1 METEEFKKIVMQS
14 DDKIAVLTNLDI
26 ISKYKISLV
35 DLCNITNEILSDE
48 EKLEILKSPFYQ
60 RMKSGEIARGMII
73 SSISNK
79 EILLQIKDNETIMEG
94 CSKDF
99 ICEVVRQLLTDGD
112 KQTFLH
118 NANLIET
125 FDIKSYNL
133 IGIAK
138 SLNDEEKLK
147 LLRESNTRD
156 MCKFEAF
163 DLRKIVES
171 LSDEAKI
178 KLLKEN
184 ESISALNIGSY
195 GWQEIIKSL
204 KDETK
209 ISILRDASI
218 IKSCELREYELS
230 EVIKS
235 LNEDNK
241 VSLLMKKDFMT
252 NGLKLSGVYLDGIVE
267 SLSNEENKYKLLK
280 VYSDF
285 PMPNVI
291 ASFNTDLKIKTL
303 IESKCLSSW
312 NILHV
317 LRTLD
322 TNGII
327 KLLEENKE
335 FLKENQIDVYTLV
348 YKLNDEEQLKFVQNI
363 ESANLTE
370 TEKKEIL
377 ATLSP
382 EVKDKIDISQ
392 MSEEYKKAINMQT
405 KDGNIV
411 IDLERNPEDYRGYDN
426 LILVNPEGYTDE
438 QRKKFMQIC
447 DICPKGNIECSE
459 FSVMGAYSTAKEYKE
474 AEAWIDS
481 VIAQLKPEYT
491 MAQKIAIIDN
501 AIGKKISYS
510 PDFDTEMF
518 SIRDS
523 RALWKIISS
532 GYGVCNGIANV
543 EHYILNKI
551 GIESE
556 IISSGNH
563 AFLKLNNIEV
573 PLANGGTMVGNTILD
588 PTWNLA
594 AHRFGGKP
602 ENFFI
607 SYEEARKHD
616 ISKGKDYKCH
626 KNDEKL
632 SDATLNLDEKSLEML
647 FASVGL
653 ANQNGVFPIDNM
665 LRESKALHEKYA
677 TSPEQDIQQQFELLS
692 RACPEFATCQN
703 SSMRIIANNLLNDE
717 NLQFDKCVAERI
729 FDKQD
734 PEKRPVMYVYIESEE
749 LGRRF
754 YYADKDKGQM
764 IGIPESEFIKRFEC
778 YDMDLEKSNGVR
790 PWEESKE
797 KEQEEVDLSRSSGM
811 VAANKS
817 LDSYS
822 EGDER

>member
-147 LLRESNTRD
+147 LLRESNTGN

-163 DLRKIVES
+163 DLREIVES

-335 FLKENQIDVYTLV
+335 FLKENQIDVYNLV
-348 YKLNDEEQLKFVQNI
+348 YRLSVEEQLKFVQNI

-411 IDLERNPEDYRGYDN
+411 IDLERNPEDYKGYDN

-438 QRKKFMQIC
+438 QRKKFMKIC
-447 DICPKGNIECSE
+447 DICPKGSIECSE

-481 VIAQLKPEYT
+481 VTAQLKPEYST
-491 MAQKIAIIDN
+491 AQKIAIIDN
-501 AIGKKISYS
+501 EIGRKISYS

-518 SIRDS
+518 SPTDS

-556 IISSGNH
+556 IISSGGH
-563 AFLKLNNIEV
+563 SFLKLENIEV
-573 PLANGGTMVGNTILD
+573 QLANGETKVGNTILD

-594 AHRFGGKP
+594 AHRFGGRP
-602 ENFFI
+602 SNFFM

-616 ISKGKDYKCH
+616 IDSKGLDHCCH

-632 SDATLNLDEKSLEML
+632 SDATLNLDEQSLRNL
-647 FASVGL
+647 FSSVGL
-653 ANQNGVFPIDNM
+653 ANENGEFLIKEM
-665 LRESKALHEKYA
+665 IAESTALHEQYA
-677 TSPEQDIQQQFELLS
+677 NQPAKDLEQQFALL
-692 RACPEFATCQN
+692 AQMHPEFAICQN
-703 SSMRIIANNLLNDE
+703 STMEIMSAVLLNNE
-717 NLQFDKCVAERI
+717 NLQFNKCVVNRVY
-729 FDKQD
+729 DKQD
-734 PEKRPVMYVYIESEE
+734 EEKKPIVYTYIDSDEM
-749 LGRRF
+749 GRRF

-764 IGIPESEFIKRFEC
+764 IEIAESEFVQRFEC
-778 YDMDLEKSNGVR
+778 YDMDLEKSKGIR
-790 PWEESKE
+790 PWESTEKE
-797 KEQEEVDLSRSSGM
+797 KKDTDLSRSSGTIE
-811 VAANKS
+811 ASQNQ
-817 LDSYS
+817 
-822 EGDER
+822 ENGEER

>member
-147 LLRESNTRD
+147 LLRESNVRD
-156 MCKFEAF
+156 MCKFETF
-163 DLRKIVES
+163 DLREIVGS

-218 IKSCELREYELS
+218 IKSCELREYELG

-235 LNEDNK
+235 LDEDNRAR
-241 VSLLMKKDFMT
+241 LLMEKDFMT
-252 NGLKLSGVYLDGIVE
+252 KGLKLSSTYLDGIIE
-267 SLSNEENKYKLLK
+267 SFSDEETRYKLLK
-280 VYSDF
+280 VYPDC

-291 ASFNTDLKIKTL
+291 SSFNTDLKIKTL
-303 IESKCLSSW
+303 MESKCLSSW

-382 EVKDKIDISQ
+382 EVKGKIDISQ
-392 MSEEYKKAINMQT
+392 MPKEYQKAVSMQT

-411 IDLERNPEDYRGYDN
+411 IDLERNPEDYKGYDN

-438 QRKKFMQIC
+438 QRKKFMKVC
-447 DICPKGNIECSE
+447 DICPKGSIECSE

-491 MAQKIAIIDN
+491 TAQKIAIIDN

-510 PDFDTEMF
+510 PDFDTEVF
-518 SIRDS
+518 SATDS

-532 GYGVCNGIANV
+532 GYGVCNGISNV

-556 IISSGNH
+556 IISSGGH

-573 PLANGGTMVGNTILD
+573 PLANGETKIGNTILD

-594 AHRFGGKP
+594 SHRFGGRP
-602 ENFFI
+602 SNFFM

-616 ISKGKDYKCH
+616 IDSKGLDHCCH

-632 SDATLNLDEKSLEML
+632 SDATLNLDEQSLRNL
-647 FASVGL
+647 FSSVGL
-653 ANQNGVFPIDNM
+653 ANENGEFLIKEM
-665 LRESKALHEKYA
+665 IAESTALHEQYA
-677 TSPEQDIQQQFELLS
+677 NQPAKDLEQQFALV
-692 RACPEFATCQN
+692 AQMHPEFAICQN
-703 SSMRIIANNLLNDE
+703 STMEIMSAVLLNNE
-717 NLQFDKCVAERI
+717 NLQFNKCVVNRVY
-729 FDKQD
+729 DKQD
-734 PEKRPVMYVYIESEE
+734 EDKKPIVYIYIDSDEV
-749 LGRRF
+749 GRKF

-764 IGIPESEFIKRFEC
+764 IEIAESEFVQRFEC
-778 YDMDLEKSNGVR
+778 YDMDLEKSKGIR
-790 PWEESKE
+790 PWESTEKE
-797 KEQEEVDLSRSSGM
+797 KKDTDLSRSSGTIE
-811 VAANKS
+811 ASQNQ
-817 LDSYS
+817 
-822 EGDER
+822 ENGEER

>member
-1 METEEFKKIVMQS
+1 MENEEFKKLVMQS

-60 RMKSGEIARGMII
+60 RMKNGEIARGMII

-79 EILLQIKDNETIMEG
+79 EILLEIKDNETIMEG

-163 DLRKIVES
+163 DLREIVES

-218 IKSCELREYELS
+218 IKSCELREYELG

-235 LNEDNK
+235 LDEDNRAR
-241 VSLLMKKDFMT
+241 LLMEKDFMT
-252 NGLKLSGVYLDGIVE
+252 KGLKLSSTYLDGIIE
-267 SLSNEENKYKLLK
+267 SLSDEENRYKLLK

-312 NILHV
+312 NILYV

-327 KLLEENKE
+327 KLLGENKE
-335 FLKENQIDVYTLV
+335 FLKENQIDLYTIV

-411 IDLERNPEDYRGYDN
+411 IDLERNPEDYKGYDN

-438 QRKKFMQIC
+438 QRKKFMKIC
-447 DICPKGNIECSE
+447 DICPKGSIECSE

-491 MAQKIAIIDN
+491 TAQKIAIIDN

-518 SIRDS
+518 SPKDS

-556 IISSGNH
+556 IISSGGH
-563 AFLKLNNIEV
+563 SFLKLENIEV
-573 PLANGGTMVGNTILD
+573 LLANGETKVGNTILD

-594 AHRFGGKP
+594 AHRFGGRP
-602 ENFFI
+602 SNFFM

-616 ISKGKDYKCH
+616 IDSNGMDHECH

-632 SDATLNLDEKSLEML
+632 SNATLNLDEQSLRNL
-647 FASVGL
+647 FSSVGL
-653 ANQNGVFPIDNM
+653 AHENGEFLIKEM
-665 LRESKALHEKYA
+665 IAESTALHEQYA
-677 TSPEQDIQQQFELLS
+677 NQPAKDLEQQFALL
-692 RACPEFATCQN
+692 AQMHPEFAICQN
-703 SSMRIIANNLLNDE
+703 STMEIMSAVLLNNE
-717 NLQFDKCVAERI
+717 NLQFNKCVVNRVY
-729 FDKQD
+729 DKQD
-734 PEKRPVMYVYIESEE
+734 EEKKPIVYTYIDSDEM
-749 LGRRF
+749 GRRF

-764 IGIPESEFIKRFEC
+764 IGIPESEFVQRFEC
-778 YDMDLEKSNGVR
+778 YDTDLAKTKGIR
-790 PWEESKE
+790 PWESSE
-797 KEQEEVDLSRSSGM
+797 KTKKDTDLSRGSGTIE
-811 VAANKS
+811 ASQNQ
-817 LDSYS
+817 
-822 EGDER
+822 ENGEER

>member
-14 DDKIAVLTNLDI
+14 DDKMAILTNLDI

-79 EILLQIKDNETIMEG
+79 EILLEIKDDETIMQD
-94 CSKDF
+94 CSNGF
-99 ICEVVRQLLTDGD
+99 ICEVVRQLLTERE

-118 NANLIET
+118 NANFIET

-147 LLRESNTRD
+147 LLRESNTGN

-163 DLRKIVES
+163 DLKEIVES

-178 KLLKEN
+178 KFLKEN

-218 IKSCELREYELS
+218 IKACELGEYELG

-235 LNEDNK
+235 LDEDNRAR
-241 VSLLMKKDFMT
+241 LLMEKDFMT
-252 NGLKLSGVYLDGIVE
+252 KGLKLSSVYLDGIVE

-280 VYSDF
+280 IYSDF

-303 IESKCLSSW
+303 IESKCLSPW

-335 FLKENQIDVYTLV
+335 FLKENQIDVYTII
-348 YKLNDEEQLKFVQNI
+348 YKLSDEEQLKFVQNI
-363 ESANLTE
+363 NSANLTE
-370 TEKKEIL
+370 IEKKEIL

-411 IDLERNPEDYRGYDN
+411 IDLERNPEDYKGYDN

-438 QRKKFMQIC
+438 QRKKFMKIC
-447 DICPKGNIECSE
+447 DICPKGSIECSE
-459 FSVMGAYSTAKEYKE
+459 FSVIGAHSTAKEYKE
-474 AEAWIDS
+474 AEIWIDS
-481 VIAQLKPEYT
+481 VIAQLKPEYST
-491 MAQKIAIIDN
+491 AQKIAIIDN

-510 PDFDTEMF
+510 PDFDTEVF
-518 SIRDS
+518 SATDS

-532 GYGVCNGIANV
+532 GYGVCNGISNV

-556 IISSGNH
+556 IISSGGH

-573 PLANGGTMVGNTILD
+573 PLANGETKIGNTILD

-594 AHRFGGKP
+594 AHRFGGRP
-602 ENFFI
+602 LNFFM

-616 ISKGKDYKCH
+616 IDSKGFDHCCH

-632 SDATLNLDEKSLEML
+632 SDATLNLDEQSLRNL
-647 FASVGL
+647 FSSVGL
-653 ANQNGVFPIDNM
+653 ANENGEFLIKEM
-665 LRESKALHEKYA
+665 ITESTALHEQYA
-677 TSPEQDIQQQFELLS
+677 NQPTKDLEQQFALL
-692 RACPEFATCQN
+692 AQMHPNFATCQN
-703 SSMRIIANNLLNDE
+703 STMEIMSSVLLNNE
-717 NLQFDKCVAERI
+717 NLQFNKCVVNRVY
-729 FDKQD
+729 DKQD
-734 PEKRPVMYVYIESEE
+734 EEKKPIVYTYIDSDEI
-749 LGRRF
+749 GRKF
-754 YYADKDKGQM
+754 YYANKDKGQM
-764 IGIPESEFIKRFEC
+764 IEIPESEFVQKFEC
-778 YDMDLEKSNGVR
+778 YDTDLKKSKGIR
-790 PWEESKE
+790 PWESTEKE
-797 KEQEEVDLSRSSGM
+797 KKDTDLSRSSGTIE
-811 VAANKS
+811 ASQNP
-817 LDSYS
+817 
-822 EGDER
+822 ENGEER